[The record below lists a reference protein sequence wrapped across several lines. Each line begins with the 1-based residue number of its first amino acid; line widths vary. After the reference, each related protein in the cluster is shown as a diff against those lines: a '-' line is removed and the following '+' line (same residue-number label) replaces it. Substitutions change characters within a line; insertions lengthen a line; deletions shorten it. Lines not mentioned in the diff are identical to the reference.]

1 MEELEEIPPLSEISM
16 DAITAMDEIG
26 AKKYRLTRGSFGDCL
41 VDDQNH
47 MDKVSAAKDM
57 ESERRRF
64 SGRKS
69 RRERRLLKD
78 ERLKVRLNR
87 ELLRIVG
94 FLRIENSRLFP
105 RVGR

>member
-26 AKKYRLTRGSFGDCL
+26 AKKYKLARGSFGDCL
-41 VDDQNH
+41 VDDQNY
-47 MDKVSAAKDM
+47 MDQVSAAKDI

-78 ERLKVRLNR
+78 ERLKVGYLI
-87 ELLRIVG
+87 L
-94 FLRIENSRLFP
+94 SM
-105 RVGR
+105 